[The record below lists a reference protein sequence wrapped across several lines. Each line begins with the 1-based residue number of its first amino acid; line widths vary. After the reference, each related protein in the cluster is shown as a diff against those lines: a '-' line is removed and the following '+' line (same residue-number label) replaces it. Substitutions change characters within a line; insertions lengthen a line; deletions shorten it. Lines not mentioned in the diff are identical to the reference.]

1 MDGFIESF
9 LSGKGYAVN
18 KNALSV
24 IRECDNWYANRVI
37 REFHKRC
44 TVQGEEYE
52 MSRLGFAK
60 RCCSDDA
67 NLCEVLEINAGANE
81 EQQKFVKDV
90 LDKNQFETL
99 YREQLEK
106 TSAAGTVACYVRI
119 EKADLYEDGTVKGGI
134 IKLNYVDAECFY
146 PLTVDNKI
154 VVEAAFVG
162 EDLVKSRKQTTL
174 VMFLVENGTYT
185 SETHVFN
192 ENGEEKK
199 ELAVTARMG
208 DVKPFAVMRNAEVNN
223 IDNMI
228 GYGKPKIWDNIPY
241 FKALDILFNVLYGD
255 LDKSDKL
262 LLINDIIVK
271 YDKDGNPITP
281 SEQAKKIFVM
291 LGEKLPDKKELIQEY
306 NPTIRVE
313 EITKAFELVLSL
325 LSMSFGYGTKKYSF
339 ENGQIKTATEYAGER
354 QDQLQELNR
363 QRKQAISYIQD
374 ICRAIMWYSNTYMG
388 TSYDIDDDITIE
400 FDDSY
405 IQDKESELERKR
417 NDAMSFDIPKLTIW
431 YLMDA
436 YNLTEGE
443 AAQLVEE
450 KQEQEE
456 KQRQQE
462 EPEED

>member
-9 LSGKGYAVN
+9 LSGKGYTVN
-18 KNALSV
+18 KKALSV
-24 IRECDNWYANRVI
+24 IQACDDWYANRFI
-37 REFHKRC
+37 KDFHKRN

-52 MSRLGFAK
+52 LNRLGFAK
-60 RCCSDDA
+60 RCCADDA
-67 NLCEVLEINAGANE
+67 NLCEVIEVNAGANK
-81 EQQKFVKDV
+81 EQQEFVNDV
-90 LDKNQFETL
+90 LEKNQFETL

-106 TSAAGTVACYVRI
+106 TSAAGTVACYIRI
-119 EKADLYEDGTVKGGI
+119 AQGELYEDGSVRGGM
-134 IKLNYVDAECFY
+134 IKLNYVDASCFY
-146 PLTVDNKI
+146 PLTVENKI
-154 VVEAAFVG
+154 VIEAAFAG
-162 EDLVKSRKQTTL
+162 EDLVKGRKQTTL
-174 VMFLVENGTYT
+174 TMFTKDNENYIA
-185 SETHVFN
+185 ETHIFDS
-192 ENGEEKK
+192 NGAEKK
-199 ELAVTARMG
+199 ELASSARLG
-208 DVKPFAVMRNAEVNN
+208 EVKPFAVMRNAEVNN
-223 IDNMI
+223 IDNMT

-262 LLINDIIVK
+262 LLINDMIVK

-281 SEQAKKIFVM
+281 SEQARKIFVM
-291 LGEKLPDKKELIQEY
+291 LGEKLPDQKELIQEY

-363 QRKQAISYIQD
+363 QRKQAISYIRD

-388 TSYDIDDDITIE
+388 TSYNVEDDITIE

-417 NDAMSFDIPKLTIW
+417 NDAMSFDIPKLTVW

-436 YNLTEGE
+436 YNLTEEE
-443 AAQLVEE
+443 ATQLVEA

-456 KQRQQE
+456 EQRQQE
-462 EPEED
+462 EPED

>member
-1 MDGFIESF
+1 MDGFIKSF

-18 KNALSV
+18 KNALSI

-81 EQQKFVKDV
+81 EQQKFVNDV
-90 LDKNQFETL
+90 LNKNEFETL

-106 TSAAGTVACYVRI
+106 TSAAGTAACYVRI
-119 EKADLYEDGTVKGGI
+119 EKADLYEDGTVKGGT

-154 VVEAAFVG
+154 VVEAAFAG
-162 EDLVKSRKQTTL
+162 ENLVKGRKQTTL
-174 VMFLVENGTYT
+174 VMFLMENGTYN

-255 LDKSDKL
+255 LDKADKL
-262 LLINDIIVK
+262 LLINDIIIK
-271 YDKDGNPITP
+271 YDQDGNPITP
-281 SEQAKKIFVM
+281 SEQARKIFVM
-291 LGEKLPDKKELIQEY
+291 LKEKLPDQKDLIQEY

-313 EITKAFELVLSL
+313 EITKTFELVLSL
-325 LSMSFGYGTKKYSF
+325 LSMSFGYGSKKYSF
-339 ENGQIKTATEYAGER
+339 ENGQIKTATEYEGER

-436 YNLTEGE
+436 YNLTEEE
-443 AAQLVEE
+443 ATQLVEE

-456 KQRQQE
+456 EQRQQE
-462 EPEED
+462 EPED

>member
-9 LSGKGYAVN
+9 LSGEGYTVN
-18 KNALSV
+18 KKALSV
-24 IRECDNWYANRVI
+24 IQACDDWYANRFI
-37 REFHKRC
+37 KDFHKRN

-52 MSRLGFAK
+52 LNRLGFAK

-67 NLCEVLEINAGANE
+67 NLCEVLEINAGADK
-81 EQQKFVKDV
+81 EQQEFVNDV
-90 LDKNQFETL
+90 LNKNEFETL

-106 TSAAGTVACYVRI
+106 TSAAGTVACYIRI
-119 EKADLYEDGTVKGGI
+119 AQGELYEDGSVRGGM
-134 IKLNYVDAECFY
+134 IKLNYVDASCFY
-146 PLTVDNKI
+146 PLTVENKI
-154 VVEAAFVG
+154 VIEAAFAG
-162 EDLVKSRKQTTL
+162 EDLVKGRKQTTL
-174 VMFLVENGTYT
+174 TMFTKDNENYIA
-185 SETHVFN
+185 ETHIFDS
-192 ENGEEKK
+192 NGAEKK
-199 ELAVTARMG
+199 ELASSARLG
-208 DVKPFAVMRNAEVNN
+208 EVKPFAVMRNAEVNN
-223 IDNMI
+223 IDNMT

-262 LLINDIIVK
+262 LLINDMIVK

-291 LGEKLPDKKELIQEY
+291 LGEKLPDQKELIQEY

-388 TSYDIDDDITIE
+388 TFYNVEDDITIE

-417 NDAMSFDIPKLTIW
+417 NDAMSFDIPKLTVW

-436 YNLTEGE
+436 YNLTEEE
-443 AAQLVEE
+443 ATQLVEA

-456 KQRQQE
+456 EQRQQE
-462 EPEED
+462 EPED

>member
-9 LSGKGYAVN
+9 LSGKGYTVN

-37 REFHKRC
+37 KEFHKRC

-67 NLCEVLEINAGANE
+67 NLCEVLEINAGADKG
-81 EQQKFVKDV
+81 QQEFVNDV
-90 LDKNQFETL
+90 LNKNEFETL

-106 TSAAGTVACYVRI
+106 TSAAGTAACYVRI
-119 EKADLYEDGTVKGGI
+119 EKADLYEDGTVKGGT

-154 VVEAAFVG
+154 VVEAAFAG
-162 EDLVKSRKQTTL
+162 ENLVKGRKQTTL
-174 VMFLVENGTYT
+174 VMFLMENGTYK

-255 LDKSDKL
+255 LDKADKL
-262 LLINDIIVK
+262 LLINDIIIK
-271 YDKDGNPITP
+271 YDQDGNPITP
-281 SEQAKKIFVM
+281 SEQARKIFVM
-291 LGEKLPDKKELIQEY
+291 LKEKLPDQKDLIQEY

-313 EITKAFELVLSL
+313 EITKTFELVLSL
-325 LSMSFGYGTKKYSF
+325 LSMSFGYGSKKYSF
-339 ENGQIKTATEYAGER
+339 ENGQIKTATEYVGER

-436 YNLTEGE
+436 YNLTEEE

-462 EPEED
+462 EPED

>member
-9 LSGKGYAVN
+9 LSGKGYTVN
-18 KNALSV
+18 KKALSV
-24 IRECDNWYANRVI
+24 IQACDDWYANRFI
-37 REFHKRC
+37 KDFHKRN

-52 MSRLGFAK
+52 LNRLGFAK
-60 RCCSDDA
+60 RCCADDA
-67 NLCEVLEINAGANE
+67 NLCEVIEVNAGANE
-81 EQQKFVKDV
+81 EQQEFVNDV
-90 LDKNQFETL
+90 LEKNQFETL

-106 TSAAGTVACYVRI
+106 TSAAGTVACYIRI
-119 EKADLYEDGTVKGGI
+119 AQGELYEDGSVRGGM
-134 IKLNYVDAECFY
+134 IKLNYVDASCFY
-146 PLTVDNKI
+146 PLTVENKI
-154 VVEAAFVG
+154 VIEAAFAG
-162 EDLVKSRKQTTL
+162 EDLVKGRKQTTL
-174 VMFLVENGTYT
+174 TMFTKDNENYIA
-185 SETHVFN
+185 ETHIFDS
-192 ENGEEKK
+192 NGAEKK
-199 ELAVTARMG
+199 ELASSARLG
-208 DVKPFAVMRNAEVNN
+208 EVKPFAVMRNAEVNN
-223 IDNMI
+223 IDNMT

-262 LLINDIIVK
+262 LLINDMIVK

-291 LGEKLPDKKELIQEY
+291 LGEKLPDQKELIQEY

-388 TSYDIDDDITIE
+388 TSYNVEDDITIE

-417 NDAMSFDIPKLTIW
+417 NDAMSFDIPKLTVW

-436 YNLTEGE
+436 YNLTEEE
-443 AAQLVEE
+443 ATQLVEA

-456 KQRQQE
+456 EQRQQE
-462 EPEED
+462 EPED

>member
-9 LSGKGYAVN
+9 LSRKGYAVN

-24 IRECDNWYANRVI
+24 ILECDNWYANRVI

-67 NLCEVLEINAGANE
+67 NLCEVLEINAGADKG
-81 EQQKFVKDV
+81 QQEFVNDV
-90 LDKNQFETL
+90 LNKNEFETL

-106 TSAAGTVACYVRI
+106 TSAAGTAACYVRI
-119 EKADLYEDGTVKGGI
+119 EKADLYEDGTVKGGT

-154 VVEAAFVG
+154 VVEAAFAG
-162 EDLVKSRKQTTL
+162 ENLVKGRKQTTL
-174 VMFLVENGTYT
+174 VMFLMENGTYK

-262 LLINDIIVK
+262 LLINDMIIK

-291 LGEKLPDKKELIQEY
+291 LGEKLPDQKELIQEY

-363 QRKQAISYIQD
+363 QRKQAISYIRD

-388 TSYDIDDDITIE
+388 TSYDIEADITIE

-436 YNLTEGE
+436 YNLTEEE
-443 AAQLVEE
+443 ATQLVEE

-456 KQRQQE
+456 EQRQQE
-462 EPEED
+462 EPED

>member
-24 IRECDNWYANRVI
+24 IRKCDNWYANRVI

-255 LDKSDKL
+255 LDKADKL
-262 LLINDIIVK
+262 LLINDIIIK
-271 YDKDGNPITP
+271 YDQDGNPITP
-281 SEQAKKIFVM
+281 SEQARKIFVM
-291 LGEKLPDKKELIQEY
+291 LKEKLPDQKDLIQEY

-313 EITKAFELVLSL
+313 EITKTFELVLSL
-325 LSMSFGYGTKKYSF
+325 LSMGFGYGTKKYSF
-339 ENGQIKTATEYAGER
+339 NNNGQITTATEFVLSR
-354 QDQLQELNR
+354 QDALQELNR
-363 QRKQAISYIQD
+363 QRKEAISYIQD
-374 ICRAIMWYSNTYMG
+374 ICRAVMWFANTFLG
-388 TSYDIDDDITIE
+388 KSFNLEQEIKVD
-400 FDDSY
+400 FDDS
-405 IQDKESELERKR
+405 IITDKESELERLR
-417 NDAMSFDIPKLTIW
+417 NDALSFDIPEVLEW
-431 YLMDA
+431 YLAEA
-436 YNLTEGE
+436 YNLTPEE
-443 AAQLVEE
+443 AKKLVSVREE
-450 KQEQEE
+450 KKDDNVDLES
-456 KQRQQE
+456 
-462 EPEED
+462 ED

>member
-81 EQQKFVKDV
+81 EQQKFVNDV
-90 LDKNQFETL
+90 LNKNEFETL

-106 TSAAGTVACYVRI
+106 TSAAGTAACYVRI
-119 EKADLYEDGTVKGGI
+119 EKADLYEDGTVKGGT

-154 VVEAAFVG
+154 VVEAAFAG
-162 EDLVKSRKQTTL
+162 ENLVKGRKQTTL
-174 VMFLVENGTYT
+174 VMFLMENGTYN

-255 LDKSDKL
+255 LDKADKL
-262 LLINDIIVK
+262 LLINDIIIK
-271 YDKDGNPITP
+271 YDQDGNPITP
-281 SEQAKKIFVM
+281 SEQARKIFVM
-291 LGEKLPDKKELIQEY
+291 LKEKLPDQKDLIQEY

-313 EITKAFELVLSL
+313 EITKTFELVLSL
-325 LSMSFGYGTKKYSF
+325 LSMSFGYGSKKYSF
-339 ENGQIKTATEYAGER
+339 ENGQIKTATEYVGER

-436 YNLTEGE
+436 YNLTEEE
-443 AAQLVEE
+443 ATQLVEE

-456 KQRQQE
+456 EQRQQE
-462 EPEED
+462 EPED

>member
-9 LSGKGYAVN
+9 LSGKGYTVN

-24 IRECDNWYANRVI
+24 IMECNNWYANRVI

-67 NLCEVLEINAGANE
+67 NLCEVLEINAGADKG
-81 EQQKFVKDV
+81 QQEFVNDV
-90 LDKNQFETL
+90 LNKNEFETL

-106 TSAAGTVACYVRI
+106 TSAAGTAACYVRI
-119 EKADLYEDGTVKGGI
+119 EKADLYEDGTVKGGT

-154 VVEAAFVG
+154 VVEAAFAG
-162 EDLVKSRKQTTL
+162 ENLVKGRKQTTL
-174 VMFLVENGTYT
+174 VMFLMENGTYK

-255 LDKSDKL
+255 LDKADKL
-262 LLINDIIVK
+262 LLINDIIIK
-271 YDKDGNPITP
+271 YDQDGNPITP
-281 SEQAKKIFVM
+281 SEQARKIFVM
-291 LGEKLPDKKELIQEY
+291 LKEKLPDQKDLIQEY

-313 EITKAFELVLSL
+313 EITKTFELVLSL
-325 LSMSFGYGTKKYSF
+325 LSMGFGYGTKKYSF
-339 ENGQIKTATEYAGER
+339 NNNGQITTATEFVLSR
-354 QDQLQELNR
+354 QDALQELNR
-363 QRKQAISYIQD
+363 QRKEAISYIQD
-374 ICRAIMWYSNTYMG
+374 ICRAVMWFANTFLG
-388 TSYDIDDDITIE
+388 KSFNLEQEIKVD
-400 FDDSY
+400 FDDS
-405 IQDKESELERKR
+405 IITDKESELERLR
-417 NDAMSFDIPKLTIW
+417 NDALSFDIPEVLEW
-431 YLMDA
+431 YLAEA
-436 YNLTEGE
+436 YNLTPEE
-443 AAQLVEE
+443 AKKLVSVREE
-450 KQEQEE
+450 KKDDNVDLES
-456 KQRQQE
+456 
-462 EPEED
+462 ED

>member
-9 LSGKGYAVN
+9 LSGKGYTVN
-18 KNALSV
+18 NKALSV
-24 IRECDNWYANRVI
+24 IHACDDWYANRFI
-37 REFHKRC
+37 KDFHRRY

-52 MSRLGFAK
+52 LNRLGFAK

-67 NLCEVLEINAGANE
+67 NLCEVIEVNAGANE
-81 EQQKFVKDV
+81 EQQEFVKSV
-90 LDKNQFETL
+90 LDKNEFETL

-119 EKADLYEDGTVKGGI
+119 EKADLYEDGSVKGGT

-146 PLTVDNKI
+146 PLTVNNKI
-154 VVEAAFVG
+154 VTEAAFAG
-162 EDLVKSRKQTTL
+162 EDLVKGRKQTTL
-174 VMFLVENGTYT
+174 VMFLMENGKYT
-185 SETHVFN
+185 SETHVFD
-192 ENGEEKK
+192 ENGAELK
-199 ELAVTARMG
+199 ELAITAQMG
-208 DVKPFAVMRNAEVNN
+208 EVKPFAVMRNAEVNN
-223 IDNMI
+223 IDNML

-255 LDKSDKL
+255 LDKADKL
-262 LLINDIIVK
+262 LLINDLIVK
-271 YDKDGNPITP
+271 YDENGNPITP
-281 SEQAKKIFVM
+281 SEQARKLFVL
-291 LGEKLPDKKELIQEY
+291 LGEKLPDQKDLIQEY
-306 NPTIRVE
+306 NPIIRVD
-313 EITKAFELVLSL
+313 EITKTFELVLSL
-325 LSMSFGYGTKKYSF
+325 LSMGFGYGTKKYSF

-363 QRKQAISYIQD
+363 QRKQAMFYIQD

-388 TSYDIDDDITIE
+388 TAYNIDDEITVE

-417 NDAMSFDIPKLTIW
+417 NDALSFDIPQLTIW

-436 YNLTEGE
+436 YNLTEE
-443 AAQLVEE
+443 EVTRLVEE

-456 KQRQQE
+456 EQRQQE
-462 EPEED
+462 EPED

>member
-9 LSGKGYAVN
+9 LSGKGYTVN
-18 KNALSV
+18 KKALSV
-24 IRECDNWYANRVI
+24 IQACDDWYANRFI
-37 REFHKRC
+37 KDFHKRN

-52 MSRLGFAK
+52 LNRLGFAK
-60 RCCSDDA
+60 RCCADDA
-67 NLCEVLEINAGANE
+67 NLCEVIEVNAGANK
-81 EQQKFVKDV
+81 EQQEFVNDV
-90 LDKNQFETL
+90 LEKNQFETL

-106 TSAAGTVACYVRI
+106 TSAAGTVACYIRI
-119 EKADLYEDGTVKGGI
+119 AQGELYEDGSVRGGM
-134 IKLNYVDAECFY
+134 IKLNYVDASCFY
-146 PLTVDNKI
+146 PLTVENKI
-154 VVEAAFVG
+154 VIEAAFAG
-162 EDLVKSRKQTTL
+162 EDLVKGRKQTTL
-174 VMFLVENGTYT
+174 TMFTKDNENYIA
-185 SETHVFN
+185 ETHIFDS
-192 ENGEEKK
+192 NGAEKK
-199 ELAVTARMG
+199 ELASSARLG
-208 DVKPFAVMRNAEVNN
+208 EVKPFAVMRNAEVNN
-223 IDNMI
+223 IDNMT

-262 LLINDIIVK
+262 LLINDMIVK

-281 SEQAKKIFVM
+281 SEQARKIFVM
-291 LGEKLPDKKELIQEY
+291 LGEKLPNQKELIQEY

-363 QRKQAISYIQD
+363 QRKQAISYIRD

-388 TSYDIDDDITIE
+388 TSYNVEDDITIE

-417 NDAMSFDIPKLTIW
+417 NDAMSFDIPKLTVW

-436 YNLTEGE
+436 YNLTEEE
-443 AAQLVEE
+443 ATQLVEA

-456 KQRQQE
+456 EQRQQE
-462 EPEED
+462 EPED

>member
-1 MDGFIESF
+1 M
-9 LSGKGYAVN
+9 
-18 KNALSV
+18 
-24 IRECDNWYANRVI
+24 
-37 REFHKRC
+37 
-44 TVQGEEYE
+44 
-52 MSRLGFAK
+52 
-60 RCCSDDA
+60 
-67 NLCEVLEINAGANE
+67 
-81 EQQKFVKDV
+81 
-90 LDKNQFETL
+90 
-99 YREQLEK
+99 
-106 TSAAGTVACYVRI
+106 
-119 EKADLYEDGTVKGGI
+119 
-134 IKLNYVDAECFY
+134 DAECFY

-154 VVEAAFVG
+154 VVEAAFAG
-162 EDLVKSRKQTTL
+162 GNLVKGRKQTTL
-174 VMFLVENGTYT
+174 VMFLMENGTYK

-255 LDKSDKL
+255 LDKADKL
-262 LLINDIIVK
+262 LLINDIIIK
-271 YDKDGNPITP
+271 YDQDGNPITP
-281 SEQAKKIFVM
+281 SEQARKIFVM
-291 LGEKLPDKKELIQEY
+291 LKEKLPDQKDLIQEY

-313 EITKAFELVLSL
+313 EITKTFELVLSL
-325 LSMSFGYGTKKYSF
+325 LSMSFGYGSKKYSF
-339 ENGQIKTATEYAGER
+339 ENGQIKTATEYVGER
-354 QDQLQELNR
+354 QDQMQELNR
-363 QRKQAISYIQD
+363 QRKQAISYIRD

-436 YNLTEGE
+436 YNLTEEE

>member
-1 MDGFIESF
+1 MDGFIKSF

-18 KNALSV
+18 KNALSI

-81 EQQKFVKDV
+81 EQQKFVNDV
-90 LDKNQFETL
+90 LNKNEFETL

-106 TSAAGTVACYVRI
+106 TSAAGTAACYVRI
-119 EKADLYEDGTVKGGI
+119 EKADLYEDGTVKGGT

-154 VVEAAFVG
+154 VVEAAFAG
-162 EDLVKSRKQTTL
+162 ENLVKGRKQTTL
-174 VMFLVENGTYT
+174 VMFLMENGTYN

-255 LDKSDKL
+255 LDKADKL
-262 LLINDIIVK
+262 LLINDIIIK
-271 YDKDGNPITP
+271 YDQDGNPITP
-281 SEQAKKIFVM
+281 SEQARKIFVM
-291 LGEKLPDKKELIQEY
+291 LKEKLPDQKDLIQEY

-313 EITKAFELVLSL
+313 EITKTFELVLSL
-325 LSMSFGYGTKKYSF
+325 LSMSFGYGSKKYSF
-339 ENGQIKTATEYAGER
+339 ENGQIKTATEYVGER

-436 YNLTEGE
+436 YNLTEEE
-443 AAQLVEE
+443 ATQLVEE

-456 KQRQQE
+456 EQRQQE
-462 EPEED
+462 EPED

>member
-24 IRECDNWYANRVI
+24 IRKCDNWYANRVI

-262 LLINDIIVK
+262 LLINGMIVK

-291 LGEKLPDKKELIQEY
+291 LGEKLPDQKELIQEY

-363 QRKQAISYIQD
+363 QCKQAISYIQD

-436 YNLTEGE
+436 YNLTEEE
-443 AAQLVEE
+443 ATQLVEE

-456 KQRQQE
+456 EQRQQE
-462 EPEED
+462 EPED

>member
-24 IRECDNWYANRVI
+24 IRKCDNWYANRVI

-106 TSAAGTVACYVRI
+106 TSAAGTAACYVRI
-119 EKADLYEDGTVKGGI
+119 EKADLYEDGTVKGGT

-154 VVEAAFVG
+154 VVEAAFAG
-162 EDLVKSRKQTTL
+162 ENLVKGRKQTTL
-174 VMFLVENGTYT
+174 VMFLMENGTYK

-255 LDKSDKL
+255 LDKADKL
-262 LLINDIIVK
+262 LLINDIIIK
-271 YDKDGNPITP
+271 YDQDGNPITP
-281 SEQAKKIFVM
+281 SEQARKIFVM
-291 LGEKLPDKKELIQEY
+291 LKEKLPDQKDLIQEY

-313 EITKAFELVLSL
+313 EITKTFELVLSL
-325 LSMSFGYGTKKYSF
+325 LSMGFGYGTKKYSF
-339 ENGQIKTATEYAGER
+339 NNNGQITTATEFVLSR
-354 QDQLQELNR
+354 QDALQELNR
-363 QRKQAISYIQD
+363 QRKEAISYIQD
-374 ICRAIMWYSNTYMG
+374 ICRAVMWFANTFLG
-388 TSYDIDDDITIE
+388 KSFNLEQEIKVD
-400 FDDSY
+400 FDDS
-405 IQDKESELERKR
+405 IITDKESELERLR
-417 NDAMSFDIPKLTIW
+417 NDALSFDIPEVLEW
-431 YLMDA
+431 YLAEA
-436 YNLTEGE
+436 YNLT
-443 AAQLVEE
+443 
-450 KQEQEE
+450 
-456 KQRQQE
+456 
-462 EPEED
+462 PEEAKKLVQH

>member
-9 LSGKGYAVN
+9 LSGKGYTVN
-18 KNALSV
+18 KKALSV
-24 IRECDNWYANRVI
+24 IQACDDWYANRFI
-37 REFHKRC
+37 KDFHKRN

-52 MSRLGFAK
+52 LNRLGFAK
-60 RCCSDDA
+60 RCCADDA
-67 NLCEVLEINAGANE
+67 NLCEVIEVNAGANE
-81 EQQKFVKDV
+81 EQQEFVKDV
-90 LDKNQFETL
+90 LEKNQFETL

-106 TSAAGTVACYVRI
+106 TSAAGTVACYIRI
-119 EKADLYEDGTVKGGI
+119 AQGELYEDGSVRGGM
-134 IKLNYVDAECFY
+134 IKLNYVDASCFY
-146 PLTVDNKI
+146 PLTVENKI
-154 VVEAAFVG
+154 VIEAAFAG
-162 EDLVKSRKQTTL
+162 EDLVKGRKQTTL
-174 VMFLVENGTYT
+174 TMFTKDNENYIAETHIFDENGA
-185 SETHVFN
+185 
-192 ENGEEKK
+192 EKK
-199 ELAVTARMG
+199 ELASSARLG
-208 DVKPFAVMRNAEVNN
+208 EVKPFAVMRNAEVNN
-223 IDNMI
+223 IDNMT

-262 LLINDIIVK
+262 LLINDMIVK

-281 SEQAKKIFVM
+281 SEQARKIFVM
-291 LGEKLPDKKELIQEY
+291 LGEKLPDQKELIQEY

-388 TSYDIDDDITIE
+388 TSYNVEDDITIE

-417 NDAMSFDIPKLTIW
+417 NDAMSFDIPKLTVW

-436 YNLTEGE
+436 YNLTEEE
-443 AAQLVEE
+443 ATQLVEA

-456 KQRQQE
+456 EQRQQE
-462 EPEED
+462 EPLED

>member
-9 LSGKGYAVN
+9 LSGKGYTVN
-18 KNALSV
+18 KKALSV
-24 IRECDNWYANRVI
+24 IQACDDWYANRFI
-37 REFHKRC
+37 KDFHKRN

-52 MSRLGFAK
+52 LNRLGFAK
-60 RCCSDDA
+60 RCCADDA
-67 NLCEVLEINAGANE
+67 NLCEVIEVNAGANE
-81 EQQKFVKDV
+81 EQQEFVNDV
-90 LDKNQFETL
+90 LEKNQFETL

-106 TSAAGTVACYVRI
+106 TSAAGTVACYIRI
-119 EKADLYEDGTVKGGI
+119 AQGELYEDGSVRGGM
-134 IKLNYVDAECFY
+134 IKLNYVDASCFY
-146 PLTVDNKI
+146 PLTVENKI
-154 VVEAAFVG
+154 VIEAAFAG
-162 EDLVKSRKQTTL
+162 EDLVKGRKQTTL
-174 VMFLVENGTYT
+174 TMFTKDNENYIA
-185 SETHVFN
+185 ETHIFDS
-192 ENGEEKK
+192 NGAEKK
-199 ELAVTARMG
+199 ELASSVRLG
-208 DVKPFAVMRNAEVNN
+208 EVKPFAVMRNAEVNN
-223 IDNMI
+223 IDNMT

-262 LLINDIIVK
+262 LLINDMIVK

-291 LGEKLPDKKELIQEY
+291 LGEKLPDQKELIQEY

-388 TSYDIDDDITIE
+388 TFYNVEDDITIE

-417 NDAMSFDIPKLTIW
+417 NDAMSFDIPKLTVW

-436 YNLTEGE
+436 YNLTEEE
-443 AAQLVEE
+443 ATQLVEA

-456 KQRQQE
+456 EQRQQE
-462 EPEED
+462 EPED